1 MRYSKLEVTC
11 IQLFSILSILVT
23 FLPNGLIYASGMAA
37 QIVRVM
43 YFVQLIIY
51 SVTILLCIKKGLRL
65 VTAPIIGFAI
75 WGAILLLV
83 TINYTRDSIKAFRA
97 VVYLL
102 GIITIFLIVTYMFA
116 YQNKI
121 LFSTIYRLFTI
132 FSFLNLATVILAPNG
147 LFSYGWQG
155 ATYWFGGKFTTFY
168 TYYIWLCLYSIKK
181 RKQNIIAF
189 VLPFAVGMF
198 LCKKVNCSTGIAC
211 ICVTVFLIL
220 GKKIVAKIRPWMLI
234 IIVLGI
240 TTIMVFSNAL
250 FNNPMIQYFVINVLH
265 RSSMMT
271 GRVEIYNVFLKIM
284 SSDIWLGAGYDNTI
298 VMQNTTLGYLNAQN
312 GILDVITQT
321 GLIGLIP
328 FVYTIY
334 AFWHCGYAYFSNIE
348 NRLAAIFLMGFFFC
362 SFGEI
367 SFNEYFFFLLALVSG
382 DLSKVAG
389 KTLGLRVT
397 LNKKKKR
404 KIGDFHESA
413 IVGI

>member
-1 MRYSKLEVTC
+1 MRHSKLEVTY

-65 VTAPIIGFAI
+65 VTAPIIGFVV

-83 TINYTRDSIKAFRA
+83 TINYTRDLMKVFRA
-97 VVYLL
+97 VAYLL

-116 YQNKI
+116 YQSEI
-121 LFSTIYRLFTI
+121 LFSTIYRLFTV

-155 ATYWFGGKFTTFY
+155 ATYWFGGKFITFY

-181 RKQNIIAF
+181 RKKNIMSF
-189 VLPFAVGMF
+189 VLPVAVGIF
-198 LCKKVNCSTGIAC
+198 LCIRINCSTGIAC
-211 ICVTVFLIL
+211 MCVTLFLIL
-220 GKKIVAKIRPWMLI
+220 GRKIVAKIRPWMLI
-234 IIVLGI
+234 VIVLGI
-240 TTIMVFSNAL
+240 TTIMVFSNIL
-250 FNNPMIQYFVINVLH
+250 FNNPMIQYFVVNVLH
-265 RSSMMT
+265 RSNLMT
-271 GRVEIYNVFLKIM
+271 GRVEIYNAFLTIM
-284 SSDIWLGAGYDNTI
+284 KSDIWLGAGYDNTI
-298 VMQNTTLGYLNAQN
+298 VMQNTRLGYLNAQN

-334 AFWHCGYAYFSNIE
+334 AFWNYGYAYFSNIE
-348 NRLAAIFLMGFFFC
+348 NQLAAIFLMGFFFC

-367 SFNEYFFFLLALVSG
+367 SFNTYFFFLLALVSG
-382 DLSKVAG
+382 DLSNVVGRAM
-389 KTLGLRVT
+389 GLRVT
-397 LNKKKKR
+397 LNTKRNR
-404 KIGDFHESA
+404 KIGDFS
-413 IVGI
+413 